1 MNKFVSVIRSSAI
14 LSVVIAIFLTYH
26 VISHKYPLTHT
37 CISVPNNIDCDVQ
50 CMWAGAAGGGIMKN
64 LPCTQYYVEKYGEF
78 GSEIVP
84 YSEYGLLWYQIFAI
98 EYCAVFIICLLV
110 RAILC

>member
-1 MNKFVSVIRSSAI
+1 MDRFINTIRSF
-14 LSVVIAIFLTYH
+14 VISSMVAAVFITYH
-26 VISHKYPLTHT
+26 VISYKYPLTHT
-37 CISVPNNIDCDVQ
+37 CISIPNNIDCDVR
-50 CMWAGAAGGGIMKN
+50 CRWAGAVGSGIMKN
-64 LPCTQYYVEKYGEF
+64 LPCAQYYVEKYGEF